1 MRRLSGK
8 RFSGLLGVFVVL
20 ALAAAA
26 CGGEDTTAA
35 DEAAAARAEAAT
47 AQAQADAAQA
57 EAQEAQAEAE
67 AAMEQA
73 EEAAAAMAEAQ
84 AELESAQAEA
94 AQAMEGDE
102 ATREALAE
110 AEAAMQEA
118 QEAAAEA
125 ESAAETAQM
134 QAEEAQMQAE
144 ETQMQMEAAQ
154 MQMEEMQSGGTIVFG
169 TNQEPSQLDAF
180 HATTVNDQ
188 AVAAQIYETLVLLG
202 PGMQLHPGLATSWSL
217 SPDATRLRLTLR
229 EGVTFH
235 NGDAFDAEALKAH
248 FDRMKGEVKGSQSA
262 LIATY
267 YQDTEVIDENTVEL
281 VFSKPAPDVLID
293 LAAPGAAI
301 TNAAAVAEL
310 GDDAGQNP
318 IGTGP
323 FVFEEWVEGS
333 HISMVRN
340 PDWTWGA
347 FSFYGTTGPAR
358 VERLTFRFIPDDQT
372 RTSALSTGEIQFLDL
387 VPFQNIAPL
396 EELDGITVEG
406 FSLPG
411 LPQVNFISPAIPP
424 TSDIRVRQAILHAVN
439 QEEIVDLV
447 FFGRAPRAYGPLSSD
462 FSEYDPIVETYYPY
476 DPERSAE
483 LLDEAGW
490 TLGDDGIRRKDGEA
504 LSARIIENRS
514 WNPWVTLLQDQLGK
528 IGFDAEV
535 ITLEGGGYY
544 QDTGETIYEL
554 ASMGDVFASPASL
567 RRDFHSSSIGP
578 GNINV
583 GHIDDPRL
591 DELLDS
597 ASEETNLGVRA
608 ETLSEVQRYI
618 MDQAYI
624 VPIIELHFF
633 TAFSDDLSGFSV
645 DGTGFY
651 KYFGGA
657 SLRQ

>member
-20 ALAAAA
+20 TLLAAA

-35 DEAAAARAEAAT
+35 DEAAAARADAEAAM
-47 AQAQADAAQA
+47 AQAQEAADELARAQA
-57 EAQEAQAEAE
+57 QLESAEAE
-67 AAMEQA
+67 AT
-73 EEAAAAMAEAQ
+73 
-84 AELESAQAEA
+84 
-94 AQAMEGDE
+94 QAMEGDE
-102 ATREALAE
+102 AAQEALAE
-110 AEAAMQEA
+110 AEAALAEA
-118 QEAAAEA
+118 QSAAAEA
-125 ESAAETAQM
+125 ESAAE
-134 QAEEAQMQAE
+134 E
-144 ETQMQMEAAQ
+144 AQ
-154 MQMEEMQSGGTIVFG
+154 MQMEEMQGGGTIVFG

-180 HATTVNDQ
+180 AATTVNDQ
-188 AVAAQIYETLVLLG
+188 AVVAQIYETLVLLG

-217 SPDATRLRLTLR
+217 SPDATRLRLGLR

-235 NGDAFDAEALKAH
+235 NGDAFNADAVKAH
-248 FDRMKGEVKGSQSA
+248 FDRMKGDVSGSQTA
-262 LIATY
+262 LIAGY
-267 YQDTEVIDENTVEL
+267 YQDTEVIDGNTVEL
-281 VFSKPAPDVLID
+281 VFSRPAPDALID

-358 VERLTFRFIPDDQT
+358 VEKLVFRFIPDDQT
-372 RTSALSTGEIQFLDL
+372 RTAALSTGEIQFLDL

-411 LPQVNFISPAIPP
+411 LPQVNFISPAISP

-476 DPERSAE
+476 DPERSAQ

-514 WNPWVTLLQDQLGK
+514 WNPWVTLLQDQIGK

-544 QDTGETIYEL
+544 QDTGENIYEL

-608 ETLSEVQRYI
+608 EILSEVQRYI

-657 SLRQ
+657 SLR

>member
-20 ALAAAA
+20 TLLAAA

-35 DEAAAARAEAAT
+35 DEAAAARA
-47 AQAQADAAQA
+47 DAA
-57 EAQEAQAEAE
+57 
-67 AAMEQA
+67 AALAQA
-73 EEAAAAMAEAQ
+73 EEAADELARAQ

-94 AQAMEGDE
+94 TQAMEGGE
-102 ATREALAE
+102 ASQEALAE
-110 AEAAMQEA
+110 AEAALAEA
-118 QEAAAEA
+118 QSAAAEAQSAVAEA
-125 ESAAETAQM
+125 ESAAE
-134 QAEEAQMQAE
+134 E
-144 ETQMQMEAAQ
+144 AQ

-180 HATTVNDQ
+180 AATTVNDQ

-217 SPDATRLRLTLR
+217 SPDATRLRLGLR

-235 NGDAFDAEALKAH
+235 NGDAFNAEAVKAH
-248 FDRMKGEVKGSQSA
+248 FDRMKGDVSGSQTA
-262 LIATY
+262 LIAGY
-267 YQDTEVIDENTVEL
+267 YQDTEVIDGNTVEL
-281 VFSKPAPDVLID
+281 VFSKPAPDALID

-323 FVFEEWVEGS
+323 FIFDEWVEGS

-358 VERLTFRFIPDDQT
+358 VEKLVFRFIPDDQT
-372 RTSALSTGEIQFLDL
+372 RTAALSTGEIQFLDL

-411 LPQVNFISPAIPP
+411 LPQVNFISPAISP

-476 DPERSAE
+476 DPERSAQ

-514 WNPWVTLLQDQLGK
+514 WNPWVTLLQDQIGK

-544 QDTGETIYEL
+544 QDTGENIYEL

-583 GHIDDPRL
+583 GHIDDPML
-591 DELLDS
+591 DELLDA

-608 ETLSEVQRYI
+608 EILSEVQRYI

-657 SLRQ
+657 SLR

>member
-20 ALAAAA
+20 TLLAAA

-35 DEAAAARAEAAT
+35 DEAAAARA
-47 AQAQADAAQA
+47 DAA
-57 EAQEAQAEAE
+57 
-67 AAMEQA
+67 AALAQA
-73 EEAAAAMAEAQ
+73 EEAADELARAQ

-102 ATREALAE
+102 ESQEALAQAEAALAE
-110 AEAAMQEA
+110 AQSAAAEA
-118 QEAAAEA
+118 QSAVAEA
-125 ESAAETAQM
+125 ESAAE
-134 QAEEAQMQAE
+134 E
-144 ETQMQMEAAQ
+144 AQ

-180 HATTVNDQ
+180 AATTVNDQ
-188 AVAAQIYETLVLLG
+188 AVVAQIYETLVLLG

-217 SPDATRLRLTLR
+217 SPDATRLRLGLR

-235 NGDAFDAEALKAH
+235 NGDAFNAEAVKAH
-248 FDRMKGEVKGSQSA
+248 FDRMKGDVSGSQTA
-262 LIATY
+262 LIAGY
-267 YQDTEVIDENTVEL
+267 YQDTEVIDGNTVEL
-281 VFSKPAPDVLID
+281 VFSRPAPDALID

-358 VERLTFRFIPDDQT
+358 VEKLVFRFIPDDQT
-372 RTSALSTGEIQFLDL
+372 RTAALSTGEIQFLDL

-411 LPQVNFISPAIPP
+411 LPQVNYISPVISP

-476 DPERSAE
+476 DPERSAQ

-504 LSARIIENRS
+504 LRARIIENRS
-514 WNPWVTLLQDQLGK
+514 WNPWVTLLQDQIGK

-535 ITLEGGGYY
+535 ITLEGGGYF
-544 QDTGETIYEL
+544 QDTGENIYEL

-608 ETLSEVQRYI
+608 EILSDVQRYI

-657 SLRQ
+657 SLR

>member
-20 ALAAAA
+20 TLLAAA

-35 DEAAAARAEAAT
+35 DEAAAARA
-47 AQAQADAAQA
+47 DAA
-57 EAQEAQAEAE
+57 
-67 AAMEQA
+67 AALAQA
-73 EEAAAAMAEAQ
+73 EEAADELARAQ

-102 ATREALAE
+102 ESQEALAQAEAALAE
-110 AEAAMQEA
+110 AQSAAAEA
-118 QEAAAEA
+118 QSAVAEA
-125 ESAAETAQM
+125 ESAAE
-134 QAEEAQMQAE
+134 E
-144 ETQMQMEAAQ
+144 AQ

-180 HATTVNDQ
+180 AATTVNDQ
-188 AVAAQIYETLVLLG
+188 AVVAQIYETLVLLG

-217 SPDATRLRLTLR
+217 SPDATRLRLGLR

-235 NGDAFDAEALKAH
+235 NGDAFDAEAVKAH
-248 FDRMKGEVKGSQSA
+248 FDRMKGDVSGSQTA
-262 LIATY
+262 LIAGY
-267 YQDTEVIDENTVEL
+267 YQDTEVIDGNTVEL
-281 VFSKPAPDVLID
+281 VFSRPAPDALID

-358 VERLTFRFIPDDQT
+358 VEKLVFRFIPDDQT
-372 RTSALSTGEIQFLDL
+372 RTAALSTGEIQFLDL

-476 DPERSAE
+476 DPERSAQ

-504 LSARIIENRS
+504 LRARIIENRS
-514 WNPWVTLLQDQLGK
+514 WNPWVTLLQDQIGK

-535 ITLEGGGYY
+535 ITLEGGGYF
-544 QDTGETIYEL
+544 QDTGENIYEL

-583 GHIDDPRL
+583 GHIDDPML
-591 DELLDS
+591 DELLDA

-608 ETLSEVQRYI
+608 EILSEVQRYI

-657 SLRQ
+657 SLR